1 MCSDVI
7 IIGAGPAGMAAAMGA
22 SRAGAERI
30 IMLERDLRTGGILN
44 QCIHEGFG
52 LQRYAQMLTGPE
64 YAHRELSRLD
74 KRVNILCS
82 TYVFDLISGRP
93 HTVRAIR
100 HGELLDIDAPS
111 VILAMGCREKPAG
124 AIGLPGTRPAGIF
137 TAGTAQ
143 RLMNM
148 QNVSIGKRVLI
159 IGSGDIGL
167 IMARRM
173 TLEGAEVAAVTEIQP
188 YPGGL
193 ERNVRQCLDDFNIPL
208 YLNTRVETVFGKA
221 RVEGARLVRRQGDGN
236 TTVMEVS
243 CDTILLSVGLI
254 PENELTQKT
263 GALMD
268 PSTGGPMVDQH
279 LMTSK
284 SGLYACGNVLQV
296 HDIADAAS
304 KEAEQAGYY
313 AASQSEKRHNSARLT
328 AGKNIRSITPQYL
341 IPGVD
346 AKLMLRVSKPMEN
359 LTIRLRDP
367 DRRIVHHTHAQLL
380 HPSQMFEFSLP
391 GEVIHGRNLE
401 ASCE

>member
-1 MCSDVI
+1 
-7 IIGAGPAGMAAAMGA
+7 
-22 SRAGAERI
+22 
-30 IMLERDLRTGGILN
+30 
-44 QCIHEGFG
+44 
-52 LQRYAQMLTGPE
+52 
-64 YAHRELSRLD
+64 
-74 KRVNILCS
+74 
-82 TYVFDLISGRP
+82 
-93 HTVRAIR
+93 
-100 HGELLDIDAPS
+100 
-111 VILAMGCREKPAG
+111 
-124 AIGLPGTRPAGIF
+124 
-137 TAGTAQ
+137 
-143 RLMNM
+143 MNM